1 MAAMS
6 RGKDAKAK
14 AVKQKKKEHRKKGGT
29 ESSRH
34 HHYESFSQRVAK
46 LTIDPVRRTR
56 RHFDDEDLS
65 ASTSYLKNSF
75 EEWKDLNLS
84 QDFQNFCRE
93 LTPLCESL
101 PQILHYEDRI
111 MDLLVA
117 YIEKENELSLEPLL
131 SLVSHFAHDLGA
143 RFEKHFGRTVQLL
156 CRIASKHQ
164 AIEAIEWSF
173 TCMAWLFKY
182 LSRLLVADLRPL
194 YDLMAPMLGKEHRK
208 HFVTRFAAEAMS
220 FLVRK
225 AGASYHRDREPLR
238 IFVAHAIRDLE
249 EMAQREDTYQYQ
261 QGLMSLFVESVKGV
275 QNGLH
280 SSGQAVFKEL
290 MTQAMAPENV
300 NADSLVPDESPAMD
314 VLQGVLTAI
323 IHHTTSHTFKPI
335 LEVMLETIQESVS
348 KLSKAGLQNAARL
361 LLTAAGVRKGTR
373 IEDWNAISKTI
384 TEVVTCAESQ
394 DLSQDS
400 GLASETLVALAVIL
414 QVCPMDIAIPHL
426 RILDRISSGPWQ
438 EHFLVFCNFFAEL
451 GTERFQSLLLPH
463 FKRFITSR
471 WNDNA
476 EQLNLLIPRLA
487 GRGCFSNSPSLVC
500 PTAWQESIISSFK
513 NLSQPSEEPLADDA
527 ANSNGFLD
535 IMRTMSVEDHTEKTV
550 YDELY
555 QLLLASLGRA
565 SQDMSP
571 QYLFGAGAGF
581 KYVAEHQSQQ
591 RQSNKI
597 WEALAQSSEIL
608 MHYPIFAESTLKYL
622 KTNEKDFN
630 VQGKHLDTL
639 IDSVVESLGSPS
651 HDLRTSGLDI
661 LQRIYKAKHDGEE
674 SEILSIAILIE
685 SMPLNIETAR
695 NVSMN
700 IRRLAMAYK
709 NNSSDPLLAR
719 AIPTYCFG
727 LLYVNFTQV
736 WEDSCNAL
744 KEICEIKE
752 GEDVVSSLAF
762 KWIEAVPALEVS
774 EAESS
779 DESKSS
785 IIANEFECTNLIR
798 LTTLATETT
807 ELLANAT
814 EKLHSKF
821 LLDHKRVEYI
831 TTSSRSQALRVL
843 ASIPQVAEKKSRQLV
858 PILLKWAVGAERLDA
873 VPSEESESAAERVS
887 EQQRWVRKDQ
897 KALLSIFAKFN
908 NPKVLYKSAD
918 VYSSLLMLLG
928 NGDVEIQKS
937 ALKAIF
943 TWKNQSINRYEENL
957 MNLLDDARFR
967 EQISVFLDTDQ
978 EDAEMQ
984 EEDRTDLMPV
994 ILRMLYGK
1002 VIARAG
1008 ASSGKRGQE
1017 SRRKA
1022 VFIALFKF
1030 GDNEIR
1036 QFLDI
1041 ALGSLSGLSLVNR
1054 DVLNEEEISKEL
1066 LDSRKHFGLLNMLE
1080 DMLDTLGTQL
1090 APFTGQ
1096 LIDPVLYC
1104 LIKASRGIT
1113 AIQTE
1118 QKEASGLSLLTS
1130 IRQVGFHCLN
1140 ALFTYCPE
1148 FPTWN
1153 AYIPSILSELVEP
1166 RLEKLAV
1173 ETAQSPSGILRLFSA
1188 WSKSEK
1194 TVAFLVKFNRDLV
1207 DNVASCLEVSFAKE
1221 EVKLFVLRD
1230 ILQNVIAITEGDAMD
1245 VDQPTE
1251 SSPAFVQKEILG
1263 PKSGRLL
1270 GAIGGELQKSPSKEL
1285 LDVGVQTVSRL
1296 APFIDG
1302 SAECKS
1308 IVDIALFL
1316 LQQPTRRVSPRTKS
1330 DLLNILHHFVPQ
1342 VSPSKDDEL
1351 LRRIFENAS
1360 SLFGYFQDRRSRE
1373 LLAAI
1378 LGDLAQSDSDLVEV
1392 AQLASDLNAFAPN
1405 RLDEPDFDRRS
1416 KAFHCINEE
1425 LYNSLSVK
1433 QWLPVV
1439 YNMLFYI
1446 KEQEE
1451 LVLRMNSSYGL
1462 RRFVEAAANEDN
1474 SENEAFQKLI
1484 TSAIIP
1490 GVQNGVREKS
1500 ELVRTEYLSVLA
1512 HIVRSFPSWPVVSDM
1527 HVLLVDDDDEASFF
1541 SNILHIQQHRRLRAL
1556 RRLASE
1562 ASKLLSANI
1571 CHIFIPLIEHF
1582 IFDKADDDSG
1592 ASNLAGEATTAI
1604 GALALSLDWPQYRAV
1619 LRRYS
1624 QLEMEKS
1631 TIKLLGTVIDALQ
1644 KAAQAKGLISASQT
1658 IEGDDEEMAD
1668 AGSDEAVQTTKAA
1681 LPVLARS
1688 MPRQD
1693 KLSDDLVKN
1702 LIPPLTAFIHHKDDS
1717 TVSLR
1722 VPVAIIIVKLL
1733 RLLRREEFVDR
1744 LPPVL
1749 MDVCAILRSRDQQAR
1764 DMTRKTLAEISAL
1777 IGPEYFGFLLK
1788 ALRTALQ
1795 RGYQLHVLSFTV
1807 HSILVSMTPTFK
1819 PGQLDYCLNDIVSV
1833 VMDDIFG
1840 VTGQEK
1846 DAEEYIS
1853 KMKEVKSSKSFDS
1866 IELIAKTTTIP
1877 RFIDLLSPVRTLLLE
1892 KLDLKMVKKIDEL
1905 LRRLGLGIMHNGA
1918 IHDRQ
1923 ILVFCYQLIQDV
1935 YKSKDA
1941 AANSR
1946 NDVEDPRTKR
1956 YLINMK
1962 YANKDPSRGKTT
1974 SHIHKLIRFSLDVLR
1989 AVLNKHDQLA
1999 TPTNLAGFMPIIG
2012 DAIVS
2017 GQEEIQMSAVRL
2029 LGSIVKVPLERI
2041 EKDAPIYVAEAVRI
2055 IKGERDTNTELAQA
2069 CLKLI
2074 SAILR
2079 EKKTVSVR
2087 NNDVAYILKRIKDD
2101 LEEPDRQGV
2110 SFNFLKAV
2118 IGRKIIIAEVY
2129 EILDTVSTVMVTN
2142 QTRTARDLARGVYF
2156 QFLMEYPQTKDRL
2169 AKQMAFLVKNLD
2181 YKHKEGRQSV
2191 MEAIHLLLSKVGD
2204 ELVQEVAENV
2214 FAPLVLRLVNDDDKD
2229 CREMAGLLIKKV
2241 FERADADRSKRFTD
2255 MLRAWIEQDDVAL
2268 KRRLGIQCYTL
2279 YLDVHEENRP
2289 KDTKYLLKQLPGIME
2304 EAQEQEDEADW
2315 ELLYYSLQCFAKI
2328 CQVSPTAAFSADK
2341 QEVWSLVKKCLFFP
2355 HAWVKLTAAKLIGLY
2370 FSDFASF
2377 NKDNGLQSVP
2387 LVGSNGLE
2395 LTGADML
2402 ELLRAHMRMLRVPG
2416 ISEELAT
2423 QIVRNVVFLGRCFG
2437 ANSLPYQP
2445 VAQSNGAQNG
2455 GGDED
2460 AESSASEA
2468 EEEADAEATE
2478 IAKKTTTTS
2487 SSSSPTALSHLLHR
2501 LSQLLRRQPPA
2512 IQGQART
2519 GASLVPKQAALTL
2532 LAALLSHL
2540 APETYEPQLPLLLH
2554 PLHVLTDPSA
2564 PQPAASN
2571 SHSLTTSAA
2580 DSYAE
2585 AHKALVA
2592 SASEVLALVQK
2603 KVGAGVFV
2611 KVMGVVR
2618 EGVVSRREG
2627 RRAKRRVEAVAE
2639 PERALQ
2645 KKRRR
2650 HERERERKKEKG
2662 WDERGKRRGW

>member
-6 RGKDAKAK
+6 RGKDKKAPK
-14 AVKQKKKEHRKKGGT
+14 AFKQRKKGGT
-29 ESSRH
+29 ESSRQH
-34 HHYESFSQRVAK
+34 YYESFSQRIAK
-46 LTIDPVRRTR
+46 LSIDPVRRTTR
-56 RHFDDEDLS
+56 RHFDEEDLS

-84 QDFQNFCRE
+84 QSFQNFSRE
-93 LTPLCESL
+93 LSPFCESL
-101 PQILHYEDRI
+101 PQILHHEDRI
-111 MDLLVA
+111 MDLLFA
-117 YIEKENELSLEPLL
+117 YIEKEDELSLEPLL

-143 RFEKHFGRTVQLL
+143 RFERHFGKAVQLL

-182 LSRLLVADLRPL
+182 LSRLLVSDLRPL
-194 YDLMAPMLGKEHRK
+194 YDLMAPMLGKKHQK
-208 HFVTRFAAEAMS
+208 HFVTRFAAESMS

-225 AGASYHRDREPLR
+225 AGASYHRDIEPLR
-238 IFVAHAIRDLE
+238 IFVTHAIRDLE
-249 EMAQREDTYQYQ
+249 EVAQREDTYQYQ
-261 QGLMSLFVESVKGV
+261 KGLMSLFVESIKGV

-280 SSGQAVFKEL
+280 SSGPAVVKEL
-290 MTQAMAPENV
+290 MSQAIAPEN
-300 NADSLVPDESPAMD
+300 AKSDSLVPDDSPAMD
-314 VLQGVLTAI
+314 VLQGVLTAV
-323 IHHTTSHTFKPI
+323 IHHTNSHTFSPI
-335 LEVMLETIQESVS
+335 LEVILETIQQSTPE
-348 KLSKAGLQNAARL
+348 LGHTGLQNAARIL
-361 LLTAAGVRKGTR
+361 LIVVGVRKGTR
-373 IEDWNAISKTI
+373 IQDWDAVLKAMAQII
-384 TEVVTCAESQ
+384 ARVESQ
-394 DLSQDS
+394 VLSQGS
-400 GLASETLVALAVIL
+400 GLASEALIALAVIL
-414 QVCPMDIAIPHL
+414 QCSPMDVAIPHL
-426 RILDRISSGPWQ
+426 RILDKITSGPWQ
-438 EHFLVFCNFFAEL
+438 EYFLVFCNFFADL
-451 GTERFQSLLLPH
+451 GTERFQ
-463 FKRFITSR
+463 K
-471 WNDNA
+471 
-476 EQLNLLIPRLA
+476 
-487 GRGCFSNSPSLVC
+487 
-500 PTAWQESIISSFK
+500 SIIASFR
-513 NLSQPSEEPLADDA
+513 NLSQTSQEPLEQDA
-527 ANSNGFLD
+527 ARPNGLLD
-535 IMRTMSVEDHTEKTV
+535 VIRTTSVEEKTERAV

-555 QLLLASLGRA
+555 QLLLASLG
-565 SQDMSP
+565 QISP
-571 QYLFGAGAGF
+571 KLPAQQLFGVGAGF
-581 KYVAEHQSQQ
+581 KYVAEHQGQEQ
-591 RQSNKI
+591 QSNEL
-597 WEALAQSSEIL
+597 WGALARSSNVL
-608 MHYPIFAESTLKYL
+608 MHYPIFADSALKYL
-622 KTNEKDFN
+622 RSNEKSFN
-630 VQGKHLDTL
+630 VDGDDLDTL
-639 IDSVVESLGSPS
+639 TNSVIESLGSPS
-651 HDLRTSGLDI
+651 HHLRTAGLEI
-661 LQRIYKAKHDGEE
+661 LQRIYKAKHDGQE

-709 NNSSDPLLAR
+709 NSSSDPVLAR
-719 AIPTYCFG
+719 AVPTYCFG

-744 KEICEIKE
+744 KEICETKE
-752 GEDVVSSLAF
+752 GEDIVSSLAF
-762 KWIEAVPALEVS
+762 KMIEAVPVVEDP
-774 EAESS
+774 ESS
-779 DESKSS
+779 SLSADESSS
-785 IIANEFECTNLIR
+785 APATNEFECHNL
-798 LTTLATETT
+798 LWLNDLASKTTD
-807 ELLANAT
+807 LLENAA
-814 EKLHSKF
+814 EQLRSKF

-831 TTSSRSQALRVL
+831 TSSSRSQALRVL
-843 ASIPQVAEKKSRQLV
+843 AHIPQVAEKKSRQLV
-858 PILLKWAVGAERLDA
+858 PILLTWAVGSDTFEITPPEQPESVEQDA
-873 VPSEESESAAERVS
+873 
-887 EQQRWVRKDQ
+887 EQQRWARKDQ
-897 KALLSIFAKFN
+897 KSLLGIFAKFN
-908 NPKVLYKSAD
+908 NPKVLYKSAN
-918 VYSSLLMLLG
+918 VYSSLLTLLA

-937 ALKAIF
+937 ALRAIL

-957 MNLLDDARFR
+957 MNILDEARFR

-978 EDAEMQ
+978 EDSQMQ
-984 EEDRTDLMPV
+984 EEDRADLMPV
-994 ILRMLYGK
+994 ILRMLYGR

-1008 ASSGKRGQE
+1008 SSSGKRGQE

-1041 ALGSLSGLSLVNR
+1041 ALGSLSGLSLINR
-1054 DVLNEEEISKEL
+1054 DGLDEEVLSKDL
-1066 LDSRKHFGLLNMLE
+1066 LDSRKQFGMLNMLE

-1090 APFTGQ
+1090 APFTAQ
-1096 LIDPVLYC
+1096 LVDPVLYC
-1104 LIKASRGIT
+1104 LVKASREIA
-1113 AIQTE
+1113 AIQSDK
-1118 QKEASGLSLLTS
+1118 KENSGLSLLTS

-1140 ALFTYCPE
+1140 ALFNYCPE
-1148 FPTWN
+1148 FPTWS

-1166 RLEKLAV
+1166 RLEKLPV
-1173 ETAQSPSGILRLFSA
+1173 ETAQSVSGILRLFSA
-1188 WSKSEK
+1188 WSKSYL
-1194 TVAFLVKFNRDLV
+1194 TVAFLVKFNEGIL
-1207 DNVASCLEVSFAKE
+1207 NIVANCLEVSFAKE
-1221 EVKLFVLRD
+1221 EVKLFVLRE
-1230 ILQNVIAITEGDAMD
+1230 IIQNIIAIAEGDAMD
-1245 VDQPTE
+1245 VDKPTE
-1251 SSPAFVQKEILG
+1251 GSPGYVQEKILQ
-1263 PKSGRLL
+1263 PNSGIFL

-1296 APFIDG
+1296 APFIG
-1302 SAECKS
+1302 GAAECKS
-1308 IVDIALFL
+1308 IVEISLFL
-1316 LQQPTRRVSPRTKS
+1316 LQQPTRRVNPRTKS
-1330 DLLNILHHFVPQ
+1330 DILNILHHFIPQ
-1342 VSPSKDDEL
+1342 ISLTKDNDL
-1351 LRRIFENAS
+1351 LRRIFESVS

-1378 LGDLAQSDSDLVEV
+1378 LGDLAQADSDLVEI
-1392 AQLASDLNAFAPN
+1392 AQLASDLNAFAPS

-1416 KAFHCINEE
+1416 KAFLRVNEE
-1425 LYNSLSVK
+1425 LYSSLSVK
-1433 QWLPVV
+1433 QWLPLV

-1451 LVLRMNSSYGL
+1451 LVLRMNASYGL
-1462 RRFVEAAANEDN
+1462 RRFIEAAANKD
-1474 SENEAFQKLI
+1474 SSHQEAFQKLI
-1484 TSAIIP
+1484 SSAIIP
-1490 GVQNGVREKS
+1490 GIHNGVREKS

-1512 HIVRSFPSWPVVSDM
+1512 QIVRLFPSWPVVSDM
-1527 HVLLVDDDDEASFF
+1527 HILLVDDDDEASFF

-1562 ASKLLSANI
+1562 ASKLSGTNI
-1571 CHIFIPLIEHF
+1571 SHIFIPLIEHF

-1592 ASNLAGEATTAI
+1592 ASNLAGESTAAV
-1604 GALALSLDWPQYRAV
+1604 GSLALSLDWQQYRAV

-1624 QLEMEKS
+1624 QLEMDKS
-1631 TIKLLGTVIDALQ
+1631 TIKLLGAVIDALQ
-1644 KAAQAKGLISASQT
+1644 NAAKAKGLISDFKPGET
-1658 IEGDDEEMAD
+1658 GGEDEEMAD
-1668 AGSDEAVQTTKAA
+1668 AKSNDADETNKAA
-1681 LPVLARS
+1681 LPGLART
-1688 MPRQD
+1688 MPRQE
-1693 KLSDDLVKN
+1693 KLSDDLIKN
-1702 LIPPLTAFIHHKDDS
+1702 LIPPLTSFIHHKDDS

-1722 VPVAIIIVKLL
+1722 VPVAVIIVKLL
-1733 RLLRREEFVDR
+1733 RLLRTEEFSER

-1749 MDVCAILRSRDQQAR
+1749 MDVCAILRSKDQQAR

-1819 PGQLDYCLNDIVSV
+1819 PGQLDYCLNEVVSV

-1866 IELIAKTTTIP
+1866 IELVAKTTTIP
-1877 RFIDLLSPVRTLLLE
+1877 RFIDLLTPVRSLLLE
-1892 KLDLKMVKKIDEL
+1892 KVDLKLVKKVDEL
-1905 LRRLGLGIMHNGA
+1905 LRRVGLGIMHNAA

-1941 AANSR
+1941 EANKR
-1946 NDVEDPRTKR
+1946 KDVEDPRTKR

-1962 YANKDPSRGKTT
+1962 HANKDPNRGKTT
-1974 SHIHKLIRFSLDVLR
+1974 SQIHKLIRFSLDVLR
-1989 AVLNKHDQLA
+1989 AVLNKHDHLA
-1999 TPTNLAGFMPIIG
+1999 TPGNLAGFMPVIG
-2012 DAIVS
+2012 DAIV
-2017 GQEEIQMSAVRL
+2017 
-2029 LGSIVKVPLERI
+2029 PLDRI

-2055 IKGERDTNTELAQA
+2055 IKSEKDTNTELAQA

-2074 SAILR
+2074 SAVLR

-2087 NNDVAYILKRIKDD
+2087 DKDIAYILKRIKDD

-2118 IGRKIIIAEVY
+2118 IGRKIVIAEVY
-2129 EILDTVSTVMVTN
+2129 EILDIVATVMVTN

-2181 YKHKEGRQSV
+2181 YKHKEGRSSV

-2214 FAPLVLRLVNDDDKD
+2214 FAPLVLRLVNDDDKE

-2241 FERADADRSKRFTD
+2241 FERADTDRSKRFTG

-2279 YLDVHEENRP
+2279 FLDVHEEKQP
-2289 KDTKYLLKQLPGIME
+2289 KDTKYLLKHLPPIME
-2304 EAQEQEDEADW
+2304 EAQVQEDEADW

-2328 CQVSPTAAFSADK
+2328 SQVSPTTAFAADK
-2341 QEVWSLVKKCLFFP
+2341 KELWDLVKKCLVFP
-2355 HAWVKLTAAKLIGLY
+2355 HAWVKITAARLIGLY

-2387 LVGSNGLE
+2387 LVGSSGLE

-2402 ELLRAHMRMLRVPG
+2402 DLLSAHMRMLRVPG
-2416 ISEELAT
+2416 IGEELAT
-2423 QIVRNVVFLGRCFG
+2423 QVVRNLVFLGRCFG
-2437 ANSLPYQP
+2437 VNNLPYQP
-2445 VAQSNGAQNG
+2445 KNSKTTPKQGD
-2455 GGDED
+2455 DED
-2460 AESSASEA
+2460 DASSASEA
-2468 EEEADAEATE
+2468 EDEEADAVATE
-2478 IAKKTTTTS
+2478 IAKKQASTTDSTAL
-2487 SSSSPTALSHLLHR
+2487 PTALSHLLHR
-2501 LSQLLRRQPPA
+2501 LSQLLRRQSPSLH
-2512 IQGQART
+2512 GQART
-2519 GASLVPKQAALTL
+2519 PASLVPKHAALTL
-2532 LAALLSHL
+2532 LAALISHL
-2540 APETYEPQLPLLLH
+2540 PLSAYEPQLPILLH

-2564 PQPAASN
+2564 PQPVAS
-2571 SHSLTTSAA
+2571 SHHALTTSAA

-2592 SASEVLALVQK
+2592 SASEVVSLVQK
-2603 KVGAGVFV
+2603 KIGAGAFV

-2662 WDERGKRRGW
+2662 WDQRSMRRGW

>member
-6 RGKDAKAK
+6 RGKDKKAPK
-14 AVKQKKKEHRKKGGT
+14 ALKQKRKGGT
-29 ESSRH
+29 ESSRQ
-34 HHYESFSQRVAK
+34 HHYESFSQRIAK
-46 LTIDPVRRTR
+46 LSIDPVRRTTR
-56 RHFDDEDLS
+56 RHFDEEDLS
-65 ASTSYLKNSF
+65 ASASYLKNSF

-84 QDFQNFCRE
+84 QTFQNFSRE
-93 LTPLCESL
+93 LDPLCESL
-101 PQILHYEDRI
+101 PQILHHEDRI

-117 YIEKENELSLEPLL
+117 YIEKEDALSLEPLL

-143 RFEKHFGRTVQLL
+143 RFERHFGRTVQLL

-182 LSRLLVADLRPL
+182 LSRLLVSDLRPL
-194 YDLMAPMLGKEHRK
+194 YDLMAPMLGKKHQK
-208 HFVTRFAAEAMS
+208 HFVTRFAAESMS

-225 AGASYHRDREPLR
+225 AGVAYHRDIDPLR
-238 IFVAHAIRDLE
+238 IFVAHAIRDIE
-249 EMAQREDTYQYQ
+249 QTAQSEYTYQYQ
-261 QGLMSLFVESVKGV
+261 QGLMSLFVESIKGV

-280 SSGQAVFKEL
+280 SSGPAVFKEL
-290 MTQAMAPENV
+290 MSQVLAPG
-300 NADSLVPDESPAMD
+300 NAESDSLVPDDSPAMD
-314 VLQGVLTAI
+314 VLQGVLTAV
-323 IHHTTSHTFKPI
+323 IHYTNSHTFRPL
-335 LEVMLETIQESVS
+335 LEVILETINQSTSE
-348 KLSKAGLQNAARL
+348 LSNTGLQNSARI
-361 LLTAAGVRKGTR
+361 LLTVAGVRKGTR
-373 IEDWNAISKTI
+373 VEDWDTILKGMAAII
-384 TEVVTCAESQ
+384 TRAESQ
-394 DLSQDS
+394 NLSSGS
-400 GLASETLVALAVIL
+400 GLASECLVALAVIL
-414 QVCPMDIAIPHL
+414 QACPMDVAIPHL
-426 RILDRISSGPWQ
+426 RTLEKITSDPWQ
-438 EHFLVFCNFFAEL
+438 EYFLVFCNFFAEL

-463 FKRFITSR
+463 FKRFILSK

-476 EQLNLLIPRLA
+476 NQLTLLVPRLA
-487 GRGCFSNSPSLVC
+487 GRGCSSNSSLVC
-500 PTAWQESIISSFK
+500 PKSWQESIIASFK
-513 NLSQPSEEPLADDA
+513 HLSQESQEPLEEDA
-527 ANSNGFLD
+527 TQSNGLLD
-535 IMRTMSVEDHTEKTV
+535 VLQTMSVEKNIERAA
-550 YDELY
+550 YNELY
-555 QLLLASLGRA
+555 QLLLTSLGHV
-565 SQDMSP
+565 SPKMSP
-571 QYLFGAGAGF
+571 QTLFGVGAGF
-581 KYVAEHQSQQ
+581 RFVAGHQGQEQ
-591 RQSNKI
+591 QSNEV
-597 WEALAQSSEIL
+597 WQPLARSSKTL
-608 MHYPIFAESTLKYL
+608 MHYPIFADSALKYL
-622 KTNEKDFN
+622 KTNEKGFD
-630 VQGKHLDTL
+630 VEGEDLETL
-639 IDSVVESLGSPS
+639 IDSVVESLGSSS
-651 HDLRTSGLDI
+651 HELRTSCLDI
-661 LQRIYKAKHDGEE
+661 LQRIYKAKHDGHE

-685 SMPLNIETAR
+685 SMPLDIQTAR

-744 KEICEIKE
+744 KEICETRE
-752 GEDVVSSLAF
+752 GEDVVSKLAF
-762 KWIEAVPALEVS
+762 KWIEAVPVPEEPGSALLS
-774 EAESS
+774 P
-779 DESKSS
+779 DESPPETA
-785 IIANEFECTNLIR
+785 ANEFECHNLIHLNDLAAKSTNLI
-798 LTTLATETT
+798 T
-807 ELLANAT
+807 NAT
-814 EKLHSKF
+814 EQLRSKF

-831 TTSSRSQALRVL
+831 TNSSRSQALRVL
-843 ASIPQVAEKKSRQLV
+843 AHIPQVAEKKSRQLV
-858 PILLKWAVGAERLDA
+858 PILLTWCSDRPEVAPPEKPESDLEQDA
-873 VPSEESESAAERVS
+873 
-887 EQQRWVRKDQ
+887 EQQRWARKDQ
-897 KALLSIFAKFN
+897 KSLLSIFAKFN

-918 VYSSLLMLLG
+918 VYSSLLTLLG

-937 ALKAIF
+937 ALRAIL

-978 EDAEMQ
+978 DDAEMQ
-984 EEDRTDLMPV
+984 EEDRADLMPV
-994 ILRMLYGK
+994 ILRMLYGR

-1030 GDNEIR
+1030 GDSEIR
-1036 QFLDI
+1036 QFLNI
-1041 ALGSLSGLSLVNR
+1041 ALGPLSGLSLVKS
-1054 DVLNEEEISKEL
+1054 DGLSEAAMSKDL
-1066 LDSRKHFGLLNMLE
+1066 LDSRKQFGLLNMLE

-1090 APFTGQ
+1090 APFTEQ
-1096 LIDPVLYC
+1096 LVDPVLYC
-1104 LIKASRGIT
+1104 LVKASREIT
-1113 AIQTE
+1113 AIQSE
-1118 QKEASGLSLLTS
+1118 QKEAPGLSLLTS

-1140 ALFTYCPE
+1140 ALFNYCPE
-1148 FPTWN
+1148 FPTWA

-1166 RLEKLAV
+1166 RLEKLPV
-1173 ETAQSPSGILRLFSA
+1173 ETAQSVSGILRLFSA
-1188 WSKSEK
+1188 WSKSDL
-1194 TVAFLVKFNRDLV
+1194 TVAFLVKFNENLL
-1207 DNVASCLEVSFAKE
+1207 NIVADCLEIIFAKE
-1221 EVKLFVLRD
+1221 EVKLFVLRE
-1230 ILQNVIAITEGDAMD
+1230 ILQNIIAIAEGDAMD
-1245 VDQPTE
+1245 IDQPTE
-1251 SSPAFVQKEILG
+1251 GSPSFVQEKILK
-1263 PKSGRLL
+1263 PKSGRFL

-1296 APFIDG
+1296 APFIG
-1302 SAECKS
+1302 GPAECKS
-1308 IVDIALFL
+1308 IVSISLFL
-1316 LQQPTRRVSPRTKS
+1316 LQQPTRRVGPRTKS
-1330 DLLNILHHFVPQ
+1330 DLLNILHHFIPQ
-1342 VSPSKDDEL
+1342 ISLANDDDL
-1351 LRRIFENAS
+1351 LRRIFESVS

-1373 LLAAI
+1373 LLSAI
-1378 LGDLAQSDSDLVEV
+1378 LGDLAQTDSDLVEV
-1392 AQLASDLNAFAPN
+1392 SQLASDLNAFAPN

-1416 KAFHCINEE
+1416 KAFNRVNED
-1425 LYNSLSVK
+1425 LYSSLSVK
-1433 QWLPVV
+1433 QWLPLV

-1451 LVLRMNSSYGL
+1451 LVLRMNASYGL
-1462 RRFVEAAANEDN
+1462 RRFVEAAANE
-1474 SENEAFQKLI
+1474 ETTHQEAFQKLI
-1484 TSAIIP
+1484 SSAIIP
-1490 GVQNGVREKS
+1490 GIHNGVREKS

-1512 HIVRSFPSWPVVSDM
+1512 QIVRLFPSWPLVSDM
-1527 HVLLVDDDDEASFF
+1527 HILLVDDDDEASFF

-1562 ASKLLSANI
+1562 GSKLSGTNI
-1571 CHIFIPLIEHF
+1571 SHIFIPLIEHF

-1592 ASNLAGEATTAI
+1592 ASNLAGESTAAI
-1604 GALALSLDWPQYRAV
+1604 GSLSLSLDWPQYRAV

-1631 TIKLLGTVIDALQ
+1631 TIKLLGAVIDALQ
-1644 KAAQAKGLISASQT
+1644 KAAEAKGLVSASKNEET
-1658 IEGDDEEMAD
+1658 GGEDEEMAD
-1668 AGSDEAVQTTKAA
+1668 TDNNEADKTA
-1681 LPVLARS
+1681 LPGLAQT
-1688 MPRQD
+1688 MPRQE

-1722 VPVAIIIVKLL
+1722 VPVAVIIVKLL
-1733 RLLRREEFVDR
+1733 RLLRKEEFVDR
-1744 LPPVL
+1744 LPTVL

-1764 DMTRKTLAEISAL
+1764 DMTRRTLAEISAL

-1833 VMDDIFG
+1833 VMDDMFG

-1846 DAEEYIS
+1846 DAEDYIS

-1866 IELIAKTTTIP
+1866 IELIAKTTTIS
-1877 RFIDLLSPVRTLLLE
+1877 RFIDLLTPVRSLLLE
-1892 KLDLKMVKKIDEL
+1892 KLDLKMAKKIDEL
-1905 LRRLGLGIMHNGA
+1905 LRRIGLGIMHNAG
-1918 IHDRQ
+1918 IHGRQ

-1941 AANSR
+1941 DANSKK
-1946 NDVEDPRTKR
+1946 NTEDPRTMR

-1962 YANKDPSRGKTT
+1962 YANKDPNRGKTT
-1974 SHIHKLIRFSLDVLR
+1974 SQIHKLIRFSLDVLR
-1989 AVLNKHDQLA
+1989 AVLNKNDHLA
-1999 TPTNLAGFMPIIG
+1999 TPNNLAGFMPIIG

-2029 LGSIVKVPLERI
+2029 LGSMIKVPLDRI

-2074 SAILR
+2074 SAVLR

-2087 NNDVAYILKRIKDD
+2087 EKDIAYILKRIKDD

-2118 IGRKIIIAEVY
+2118 IGRKIVIAEVY
-2129 EILDTVSTVMVTN
+2129 EILDIVATVMVTN

-2204 ELVQEVAENV
+2204 ELVQEIAGNV
-2214 FAPLVLRLVNDDDKD
+2214 FAPLVLRLVNDDDKE

-2241 FERADADRSKRFTD
+2241 FERADGDRSKRFTS

-2279 YLDVHEENRP
+2279 FLEVHEDNQTKEI
-2289 KDTKYLLKQLPGIME
+2289 KYLIKQLPAIMQ
-2304 EAQEQEDEADW
+2304 EAQEQQDEADW
-2315 ELLYYSLQCFAKI
+2315 ELLYYSLQCFARI
-2328 CQVSPTAAFSADK
+2328 SQVCPTTAFAADK
-2341 QEVWSLVKKCLFFP
+2341 KEPWDLVKKCLVFP
-2355 HAWVKLTAAKLIGLY
+2355 HAWVKLTAAKLMGLY

-2387 LVGSNGLE
+2387 LVGSSGLE

-2402 ELLRAHMRMLRVPG
+2402 DLLSAHMRMLRVPG

-2423 QIVRNVVFLGRCFG
+2423 QVVRNLVFLGRCFG
-2437 ANSLPYQP
+2437 ANNVPYKPIHSETAPNQ
-2445 VAQSNGAQNG
+2445 
-2455 GGDED
+2455 GDED
-2460 AESSASEA
+2460 EDDASSASEA
-2468 EEEADAEATE
+2468 QDEEADAEATE
-2478 IAKKTTTTS
+2478 IVKKQAPTADSTS
-2487 SSSSPTALSHLLHR
+2487 TPTALSHLLHR
-2501 LSQLLRRQPPA
+2501 LTQLLRRQSPS
-2512 IQGQART
+2512 IQGQPRT
-2519 GASLVPKQAALTL
+2519 AASLVPKHAALTL

-2540 APETYEPQLPLLLH
+2540 DPSTYEPQLPLILH

-2564 PQPAASN
+2564 PQPVAS
-2571 SHSLTTSAA
+2571 SHNALTTSAA

-2585 AHKALVA
+2585 AHKALVS

-2603 KVGAGVFV
+2603 NIGAGAFV

-2662 WDERGKRRGW
+2662 WDQRGKRRGW